1 MENLKSSQNLD
12 SRSRDSVDKIK
23 RYALKLLSYRARSE
37 HEIRERLLEKGFNSF
52 DVERIIEDF
61 KASGLI
67 NDLEAARSFLRIAR
81 DTKLLGIRGIKD
93 FFYRKGISK
102 EIVEE
107 ILEGADE
114 IESAI
119 RLIEKIQRTKGIN
132 ILQDE
137 KRLREYMFRRGYT
150 SDTIDEVLKR
160 LKEALR

>member
-1 MENLKSSQNLD
+1 VEDPKNSQNLD

-23 RYALKLLSYRARSE
+23 VYVLKLLSYRARSE
-37 HEIRERLLEKGFNSF
+37 HEIRERLLQKGFNPF
-52 DVERIIEDF
+52 DVNRVIDDF

-102 EIVEE
+102 EIAEGV
-107 ILEGADE
+107 LEGADE

-119 RLIEKIQRTKGIN
+119 RLIEKMQRTKGIN
-132 ILQDE
+132 IPQDE
-137 KRLREYMFRRGYT
+137 KRLRQYMFRRGYS